1 MSISCD
7 THSDVLL
14 IGGGLAGLSTALH
27 LAQAGLHVRLLEKES
42 YPRHKV
48 CGEYI
53 SNEVLPYLNSLGID
67 PFAAG
72 ATRLQRCLLSA
83 ESGRSVE
90 APLPLGGF
98 GLSRYRLDTLLYQA
112 ACQAGADI
120 RQAEAVSL
128 ALDEQPAR
136 VRSRR
141 HGDFTADLL
150 IGSYGKR
157 SRVDKELG
165 RPFIQHKTPYLGV
178 KAHYAGDFPEDL
190 VALYCFPG
198 GYCGV
203 SKVEEG
209 RINICYLAHQRTF
222 RKYQNLDAYARAV
235 LHQNPAL
242 AEILNRV
249 EPLFARPL
257 TISQISFAPKGQA
270 HAQLLLAGDA
280 AGMIHPLCG
289 NGMGMAIASAQ
300 LLSTYIIE
308 HVRSPNPQHRSLA
321 QAYSRAWQ
329 AQFRRRLQ
337 FGRLFNALFYRPAL
351 FEWAISTLS
360 RAPWALPFFIRQ
372 THGDFLPPNPLNRK
386 TTETC

>member
-1 MSISCD
+1 MHQSS
-7 THSDVLL
+7 THSEVLL
-14 IGGGLAGLSTALH
+14 IGGGLAGLTTALH
-27 LAQAGLHVRLLEKES
+27 LSQAGLAVRLLEKES

-53 SNEVLPYLNSLGID
+53 SNEVLPYLAALGID

-72 ATRLQRCLLSA
+72 ATRLQRCLISA

-98 GLSRYRLDTLLYQA
+98 GLSRYRLDELLYRA
-112 ACQAGADI
+112 ARAAGADI
-120 RQAEAVSL
+120 IQAEVVDL
-128 ALDEQPAR
+128 QLDEQPAR
-136 VRSRR
+136 VRTRK
-141 HGDFTADLL
+141 HGSYAAEIV

-157 SRVDKELG
+157 SRLDKQLG
-165 RPFIQHKTPYLGV
+165 RAFIQQKTPYLGV

-203 SKVEEG
+203 SKVEER

-222 RKYQNLDAYARAV
+222 QEHQNLASYQTAV

-242 AEILNRV
+242 ANILNHV
-249 EPLFARPL
+249 EPLFERPL
-257 TISQISFAPKGQA
+257 TISQISFAPKRQA
-270 HAQLLLAGDA
+270 HQQLLLAGDA
-280 AGMIHPLCG
+280 AGMIHPLSG

-300 LLSTYIIE
+300 LLSTRIVE
-308 HVRSPNPQHRSLA
+308 HFARPPAERADLA
-321 QAYSRAWQ
+321 SSYSRAWQ
-329 AQFRRRLQ
+329 KQFRQRLQ
-337 FGRLFNALFYRPAL
+337 FGRLFNALFYRPTL

-360 RAPWALPFFIRQ
+360 YVPWALPFFVRQ
-372 THGDFLPPNPLNRK
+372 THGELLTGKAISRTN
-386 TTETC
+386 T